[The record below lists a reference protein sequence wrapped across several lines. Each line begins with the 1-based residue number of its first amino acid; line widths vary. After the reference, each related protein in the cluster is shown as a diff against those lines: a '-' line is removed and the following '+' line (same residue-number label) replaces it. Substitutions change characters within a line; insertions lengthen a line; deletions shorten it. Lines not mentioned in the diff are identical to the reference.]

1 MDTDLTDRGVVHRVP
16 DAGRAAHKAKV
27 MPRMDRVP
35 RVHKHSVELVLDWLR
50 GRSCRGDREVLGNV
64 EGLGEANRPADLLLS
79 GGAKKIKALELETE
93 DIGGLVDREP
103 LDRIDLCTT
112 PARKDKFWGGL
123 LDKKKNLLQ
132 WYWLSPSSRS
142 GLVKPLSAFAIESAC
157 KISRER
163 SRKASKVLERNLH
176 ERHCT

>member
-123 LDKKKNLLQ
+123 LDKKKKPAAVVLVVAFQPL
-132 WYWLSPSSRS
+132 
-142 GLVKPLSAFAIESAC
+142 GLGEAVERLCDRVGVQNIEGKIEEGVKSVGAEFA
-157 KISRER
+157 
-163 SRKASKVLERNLH
+163 
-176 ERHCT
+176 